1 LKRYDPPKT
10 DADKTSS
17 SFGHAV
23 EDLCTEQKTDPAHA
37 FHALVQVEIKY
48 KDEESGDRG
57 VVKLLVRCQLDAVLP
72 SDPAATS
79 RQDELV
85 KLAGK
90 CAKASVDKV
99 YATREAKDP
108 SFVEIR
114 SAKEKNWVK
123 QGGYDFCSGRNTS
136 NRFAF
141 ILNTSLVQ
149 RGSSGHVVPVPHR
162 WSFEDGNRH
171 QR

>member
-48 KDEESGDRG
+48 KDE
-57 VVKLLVRCQLDAVLP
+57 LDAVLP